1 MKEDVQIKAAREK
14 SGKTQAQVAKEI
26 GIAKTAYQ
34 RYECGKV
41 IPNAIMGVKIAKAL
55 ETTSEKLWYTNL
67 SYSTANSAQ
76 KARAI

>member
-1 MKEDVQIKAAREK
+1 MSNHTIKAAREQ

-26 GIAKTAYQ
+26 GIAKAAYQ

-55 ETTSEKLWYTNL
+55 GTTSEKLWYTDL
-67 SYSTANSAQ
+67 
-76 KARAI
+76 

>member
-1 MKEDVQIKAAREK
+1 MKEDTLIKAAREQ
-14 SGKTQAQVAKEI
+14 SGKTQQQVANEL

-55 ETTSEKLWYTNL
+55 GTTSERLWYTNML
-67 SYSTANSAQ
+67 YSTADLA
-76 KARAI
+76 